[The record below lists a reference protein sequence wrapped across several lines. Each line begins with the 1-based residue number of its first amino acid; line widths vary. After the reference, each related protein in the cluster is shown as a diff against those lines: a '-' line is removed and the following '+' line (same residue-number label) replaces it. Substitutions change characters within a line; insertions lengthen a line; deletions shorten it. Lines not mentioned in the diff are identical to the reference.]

1 MNEVYLVEAKRTAIG
16 TFIGS
21 LKGLSTV
28 DLAVPLVS
36 EMMEKTKLPKD
47 VIDEVIVGNVFKA
60 GVKGNP
66 ARQIGIHAGLSEET
80 PAMTI
85 DKQCASGL
93 RAITLGAMQ
102 IGAGESNLILAGG
115 AESMTNVPRLLMGSR
130 EGQKMGDAKL
140 VDSLTH
146 DGLHCAIQNYHMGVT
161 AENLVRQY
169 NISREEQDEFAYQSQ
184 VKALKAI
191 ENERFKEEIVPLS
204 VKSRRETITFDTDE
218 GPRQTSVEKLG
229 KLSSVFEKDGTV
241 TAGNASGLNDG
252 AAFTFLAS
260 KAAVDQYNLKPVAK
274 IKSYASAAVDPSIM
288 GIGPVPAT
296 KKALERAGM
305 SLDDIDLFEFNEAF
319 ASQVIAV
326 NRELNVDE
334 SKINVN
340 GGAIALGHPVGCSGA
355 RIVVTLL
362 HELQKQQKQH
372 GLASLCV
379 GGGQGVTIIVEAL

>member
-130 EGQKMGDAKL
+130 EGQKVGDTKL